1 MIKIRLPKVKLT
13 KREGSLIRKPCRLTI
28 FVSIALLANVCLVV
42 VALILYNS
50 SGAAQLDLS
59 RPGYIDVRDQVSTE
73 ELEVVNYS
81 SNGRIN
87 QQTIAEFKKLL
98 SEQVDKVKA
107 SGAFAGDPLDETA
120 LGLDVATDE

>member
-73 ELEVVNYS
+73 ELEIVNYS

-98 SEQVDKVKA
+98 SEQADKVKA